1 MLSET
6 SRAALD
12 TAGDSADSH
21 SFETLRARFVGAG
34 LSVPDETLALGASLD
49 ACEADDVVAFR
60 ALDLGALVTLE
71 LVTSRAVESE
81 ASTVLEGVSR
91 CALDSGAL
99 ARDQLLVGTAGDLEA
114 QVASLDLA
122 FTAGDFLAGAVDQ
135 LGASLAL
142 DGDALGALEGGSL
155 RAAAADDGGHD

>member
-1 MLSET
+1 MLGET

-21 SFETLRARFVGAG
+21 SFETLRASLIGAG

-49 ACEADDVVAFR
+49 ASQADNVVAFR

-81 ASTVLEGVSR
+81 ASTVLEGISR

-114 QVASLDLA
+114 NVASLDLA
-122 FTAGDFLAGAVDQ
+122 FTAGDLLAGAVDQ
-135 LGASLAL
+135 LEASLAL

-155 RAAAADDGGHD
+155 RAAADDVGHD

>member
-1 MLSET
+1 MDASQ
-6 SRAALD
+6 
-12 TAGDSADSH
+12 ADN
-21 SFETLRARFVGAG
+21 
-34 LSVPDETLALGASLD
+34 
-49 ACEADDVVAFR
+49 VVAFR

-81 ASTVLEGVSR
+81 ASTVLEGISR

-114 QVASLDLA
+114 NVASLDLA
-122 FTAGDFLAGAVDQ
+122 FTAGDLLAGAVDQ
-135 LGASLAL
+135 LEASLAL

-155 RAAAADDGGHD
+155 RAAADDVGHD